1 MNKFNSNS
9 SNKFGYIDN
18 KIQFLNII
26 HQETIKLL
34 ETTTEETIITDEK
47 INQEHENINDI
58 LIINNNMIIEQAIER
73 YPDIEQPNTT
83 TSENDTIVEYLD
95 IYQTKSDNDTEI
107 IYYDATQPKLKTVVD
122 IIAKKNK
129 LDIILNKKK
138 WK

>member
-34 ETTTEETIITDEK
+34 ETTEDTIITDEK
-47 INQEHENINDI
+47 INQEHE
-58 LIINNNMIIEQAIER
+58 IINNNMIINDNMIIEQAIER
-73 YPDIEQPNTT
+73 FPDIEQVNTT

-95 IYQTKSDNDTEI
+95 IYQTKTEDTEI

-122 IIAKKNK
+122 IIANKNK
-129 LDIILNKKK
+129 LDMILNKKK

>member
-1 MNKFNSNS
+1 MNKFNSQS

-34 ETTTEETIITDEK
+34 ETTEETIITDEK
-47 INQEHENINDI
+47 INQEHE
-58 LIINNNMIIEQAIER
+58 IINNNMIINDNMIIEQAIER
-73 YPDIEQPNTT
+73 FADIEQPNTT

-95 IYQTKSDNDTEI
+95 IYQTKTEDTEI

-122 IIAKKNK
+122 IIANKNK
-129 LDIILNKKK
+129 LDMILNKKK

>member
-47 INQEHENINDI
+47 INQEHENINDN
-58 LIINNNMIIEQAIER
+58 LIIEQAIER
-73 YPDIEQPNTT
+73 FADIEQVNTT
-83 TSENDTIVEYLD
+83 TSENDTIVEYTN
-95 IYQTKSDNDTEI
+95 IYQPMITEDTQI

-122 IIAKKNK
+122 IIANKNK
-129 LDIILNKKK
+129 LDMILNKKK